1 MKKIIKK
8 DVLKI
13 RDKYRSL
20 NYRDKVEKY
29 EALKNDT
36 RYRVLNEE
44 ECSNIFGYLFTQIDG
59 FNILEDGF
67 TKSLGIRGILNL
79 TDSFGIDYKADYLVY
94 KIVVDSKNSPF
105 KMFHCNGYSWVY
117 SDGSIG

>member
-1 MKKIIKK
+1 MKKITKK

-29 EALKNDT
+29 EELKNAT

-44 ECSNIFGYLFTQIDG
+44 EFSKIFGYLFTQIEG
-59 FNILEDGF
+59 FDILEDGF
-67 TKSLGIRGILNL
+67 TKSLAIKGILNL
-79 TDSFGIDYKADYLVY
+79 TNSSGIDYKADYLVY
-94 KIVVDSKNSPF
+94 KIVVDSKNSRF
-105 KMFHCNGYSWVY
+105 KMFHCDGYSWVY
-117 SDGSIG
+117 SNGSIG